1 MRPSL
6 NGESALAPGRKA
18 DDEGATSTSRPH
30 SGSSAP
36 MTYFLADQRTMEA
49 STAEAGPGTAG
60 GLAPGSST
68 YGVHSLAETVAEA
81 TAASEEERQNQNEA
95 DAGPRGTQET
105 RSPIRTQTSPPRGQA
120 LHPRISELQFPS
132 GDASS
137 KSSTPPFPQPTGTSP
152 LTPLLLASPATGL
165 SLPSSPRSM
174 SSKSLRQDDSDSMVD
189 DVASQAI
196 VSSEEDEMDVA
207 VDASQ
212 IAPQL
217 IMPSIK
223 MPSRRPFTERGKD
236 MGRLKILIAGG
247 SGM

>member
-1 MRPSL
+1 
-6 NGESALAPGRKA
+6 
-18 DDEGATSTSRPH
+18 
-30 SGSSAP
+30 
-36 MTYFLADQRTMEA
+36 
-49 STAEAGPGTAG
+49 
-60 GLAPGSST
+60 
-68 YGVHSLAETVAEA
+68 
-81 TAASEEERQNQNEA
+81 
-95 DAGPRGTQET
+95 
-105 RSPIRTQTSPPRGQA
+105 
-120 LHPRISELQFPS
+120 
-132 GDASS
+132 
-137 KSSTPPFPQPTGTSP
+137 
-152 LTPLLLASPATGL
+152 
-165 SLPSSPRSM
+165 M